1 MKTLLSVITA
11 STAALFISGCG
22 TPATYTDPTSRQ
34 TAVVSLDKI
43 NVQDWENA
51 ADQMVQ
57 SLLASQVLDKAPVLP
72 AILAMDRIVNKTSDA
87 NLDTDMLEKKIRIA
101 LNRSGK
107 CQTTTTYGPK
117 AESQIAKDA
126 QDRAA
131 FLGGNGPVDRSP
143 NFTLTGKIIEDIA
156 RERSTRQVTYVF
168 QLALTDSR
176 TGTAVWE
183 EEKKIQKTGTRP
195 AIGW

>member
-1 MKTLLSVITA
+1 MNKLLFITGA
-11 STAALFISGCG
+11 VAALGFISGCG
-22 TPATYTDPTSRQ
+22 TPATYTDPTNTK
-34 TAVVSLDKI
+34 TAVVSLNKI

-51 ADQMVQ
+51 ADQMIQ
-57 SLLASQVLDKAPVLP
+57 SLLASQVLDKAPVQP

-107 CQTTTTYGPK
+107 CQTTTTYGAK
-117 AESQIAKDA
+117 AESQIAKDT

-143 NFTLTGKIIEDIA
+143 NYTLSGKIIEDIA
-156 RERSTRQVTYVF
+156 RDGSTRQVTYVF
-168 QLALTDSR
+168 QLSLTDPR
-176 TGTAVWE
+176 LGTAVWE
-183 EEKKIQKTGTRP
+183 DEKKIQKTGTR
-195 AIGW
+195 AAVGW

>member
-1 MKTLLSVITA
+1 MNKLIFI
-11 STAALFISGCG
+11 TAALIALAFIPGCG
-22 TPATYTDPTSRQ
+22 TPATYTDPANAK
-34 TAVVSLDKI
+34 TAVVNLDKI
-43 NVQDWENA
+43 NVQDWETA
-51 ADQMVQ
+51 ADQMIQ
-57 SLLASQVLDKAPVLP
+57 SLLAAQVLDKAPVQP

-87 NLDTDMLEKKIRIA
+87 NLDTDLLEKKIRIA

-143 NFTLTGKIIEDIA
+143 NYTLTGKIIEDIA
-156 RERSTRQVTYVF
+156 RVNSTRQVTYIF

-183 EEKKIQKTGTRP
+183 DEKKIQKTGTR
-195 AIGW
+195 AAVGW